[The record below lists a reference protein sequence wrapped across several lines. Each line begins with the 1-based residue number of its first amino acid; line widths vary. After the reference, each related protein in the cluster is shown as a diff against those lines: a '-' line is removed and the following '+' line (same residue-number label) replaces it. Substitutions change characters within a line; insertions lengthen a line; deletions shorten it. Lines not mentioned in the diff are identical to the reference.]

1 MPKPDLR
8 DKKSAFASA
17 FNAAVELHASAEQDV
32 SEPDALAES
41 VVDLTNAL
49 YSARI
54 ALQKEL
60 KLGGDEG
67 GKASGG
73 GSNSGRSGGS
83 SRSSGGSRSS
93 KGSDGGPTDNQTD
106 YAGDIIGRLKEK
118 GKKVP
123 VKLKDFK
130 DMGYDEAKEA
140 LEDLIAIDPKNN

>member
-17 FNAAVELHASAEQDV
+17 FNAAVQLLQNELDGDQNVDDIAQA
-32 SEPDALAES
+32 
-41 VVDLTNAL
+41 VVDLTIAL

-54 ALQKEL
+54 AAQKEL

-93 KGSDGGPTDNQTD
+93 KGSDNGPTDNQTD

-130 DMGYDEAKEA
+130 AMGYDEAKEA